1 MVFYNSLKNCA
12 KNSNHNKLEITS
24 RGSPS
29 VMLRLSLLMDSA
41 FVYINCWAHF
51 DGSIEKWRKN
61 LNCYRKPSSTSFA
74 RFLSSLSFLAKL
86 FEFHKPV
93 RIVDKQV
100 AFVNFSK
107 FPCLHFT
114 PKNVSFWMKNIKET
128 FLGVKC
134 FFNIF
139 HSVRRK
145 KSSFFWT
152 HFPLCEIYMYFL
164 CTFRWLL

>member
-1 MVFYNSLKNCA
+1 MQSWIWRLSIIHQSQKLTTQPTKWNFPLIFFACPIAFFLRQFWKRILLLKNIKFWQKRYLMVFYNSLKNCA

-74 RFLSSLSFLAKL
+74 RFLSSLAFL
-86 FEFHKPV
+86 
-93 RIVDKQV
+93 
-100 AFVNFSK
+100 
-107 FPCLHFT
+107 
-114 PKNVSFWMKNIKET
+114 MKN
-128 FLGVKC
+128 L
-134 FFNIF
+134 
-139 HSVRRK
+139 
-145 KSSFFWT
+145 
-152 HFPLCEIYMYFL
+152 FP
-164 CTFRWLL
+164 

>member
-61 LNCYRKPSSTSFA
+61 LNCYRKSSSTSFA
-74 RFLSSLSFLAKL
+74 RFLSSLASIFPVKFKGKIMPTTNTQSYKKL
-86 FEFHKPV
+86 
-93 RIVDKQV
+93 D
-100 AFVNFSK
+100 
-107 FPCLHFT
+107 
-114 PKNVSFWMKNIKET
+114 
-128 FLGVKC
+128 
-134 FFNIF
+134 
-139 HSVRRK
+139 RK
-145 KSSFFWT
+145 
-152 HFPLCEIYMYFL
+152 
-164 CTFRWLL
+164 

>member
-61 LNCYRKPSSTSFA
+61 LNCYRKISSTSFA
-74 RFLSSLSFLAKL
+74 RFLSSLKKVAKKITTAK
-86 FEFHKPV
+86 FIV
-93 RIVDKQV
+93 RIVT
-100 AFVNFSK
+100 
-107 FPCLHFT
+107 L
-114 PKNVSFWMKNIKET
+114 
-128 FLGVKC
+128 
-134 FFNIF
+134 
-139 HSVRRK
+139 
-145 KSSFFWT
+145 
-152 HFPLCEIYMYFL
+152 
-164 CTFRWLL
+164 

>member
-61 LNCYRKPSSTSFA
+61 LNCYRKSSSTSLT
-74 RFLSSLSFLAKL
+74 RFLSSLSTMLQHSWYSPTLVLSIKIFVLGGVVTSFSTVVCINMQNFDIHQPEGDDWSILENDVLRPLNSLVQHARGLKCKL
-86 FEFHKPV
+86 LNGEKLRP
-93 RIVDKQV
+93 I
-100 AFVNFSK
+100 S
-107 FPCLHFT
+107 P
-114 PKNVSFWMKNIKET
+114 
-128 FLGVKC
+128 
-134 FFNIF
+134 
-139 HSVRRK
+139 
-145 KSSFFWT
+145 
-152 HFPLCEIYMYFL
+152 
-164 CTFRWLL
+164 

>member
-61 LNCYRKPSSTSFA
+61 LNCYRKPSSTYFA
-74 RFLSSLSFLAKL
+74 RFLSSLPREVLSYSACSL
-86 FEFHKPV
+86 EV
-93 RIVDKQV
+93 
-100 AFVNFSK
+100 
-107 FPCLHFT
+107 
-114 PKNVSFWMKNIKET
+114 
-128 FLGVKC
+128 LG
-134 FFNIF
+134 F
-139 HSVRRK
+139 
-145 KSSFFWT
+145 
-152 HFPLCEIYMYFL
+152 Y
-164 CTFRWLL
+164 

>member
-61 LNCYRKPSSTSFA
+61 LNCYRKPSSISFA
-74 RFLSSLSFLAKL
+74 RFLSSLGADEDSHCLFVQSFSSIIGYNMCDDVAGSNQIKYRFCNHFVTSRAAKFAL
-86 FEFHKPV
+86 TQNF
-93 RIVDKQV
+93 VDY
-100 AFVNFSK
+100 
-107 FPCLHFT
+107 
-114 PKNVSFWMKNIKET
+114 
-128 FLGVKC
+128 
-134 FFNIF
+134 
-139 HSVRRK
+139 
-145 KSSFFWT
+145 SST
-152 HFPLCEIYMYFL
+152 LQ
-164 CTFRWLL
+164 

>member
-1 MVFYNSLKNCA
+1 MSYEFSVIFQRCEKYFVRWFCIKTEVKDCLKNIKFWQKRYLMVFYNSLKNCA

-51 DGSIEKWRKN
+51 DGSIEKWRQN

-107 FPCLHFT
+107 FLVYISLLQ
-114 PKNVSFWMKNIKET
+114 K
-128 FLGVKC
+128 FL
-134 FFNIF
+134 
-139 HSVRRK
+139 
-145 KSSFFWT
+145 
-152 HFPLCEIYMYFL
+152 
-164 CTFRWLL
+164 